1 MRRRRWVVG
10 MVAVATLALSGGIE
24 ASAAPGPSGDTA
36 RVCSPVPGQAS
47 CNAIQLLNP
56 GLNWAGTHAAAPAKG
71 SGKGP
76 GKKPPGGG
84 GGSTPPAGYYPT
96 DLQSAYGL
104 TGYSNPTSVPNPVPT
119 VAVVDAYN
127 DPNAASD
134 LAAYRKQFN
143 LPACGASGTPANS
156 GCVTVESQSGSA
168 SSLPRANA
176 SWSEEIS
183 LDLDMVSSI
192 CPYCHILLVEANS
205 ASYADLGAAVDTAA
219 SSGVVAISNSYGGSE
234 TSSELSYDTQYYA
247 HPGIAIT
254 ASAGDSGY
262 GVEYPAASPYVVAVG
277 GTTLNGS
284 ATAGWSQTVWSGTG
298 SGCSSYETQPTW
310 QPSTA
315 QCSMRTVGD
324 VAAVA
329 DPSTGVAVYD
339 SFHEPGWMVFGGTS
353 VASPIVASIFA
364 LAGNTSS
371 FSVTGGASTAAE
383 GFYSNLLSSDPLIP
397 VTQGSNGSCGGT
409 YLCDA
414 GASLS
419 NGYNGPTGMGTPYG
433 ISGF

>member
-1 MRRRRWVVG
+1 MRRRRWMVG
-10 MVAVATLALSGGIE
+10 LVAVATLALSGGLE
-24 ASAAPGPSGDTA
+24 ASAAPGPSGHTA
-36 RVCSPVPGQAS
+36 RVCPPVPGQAS

-56 GLNWAGTHAAAPAKG
+56 GLTWAGTHAAAP
-71 SGKGP
+71 GKGP

-84 GGSTPPAGYYPT
+84 GGSTPPAGYYPG

-104 TGYSNPTSVPNPVPT
+104 SSYVGAYSNTNTPPT

-134 LAAYRKQFN
+134 LATYRSQFG
-143 LPACGASGTPANS
+143 LPTCDTTTGA
-156 GCVTVESQSGSA
+156 GCVTVESQSGSTT
-168 SSLPRANA
+168 SLPRANA

-205 ASYADLGAAVDTAA
+205 ASFADLGTAVVTAA
-219 SSGVVAISNSYGGSE
+219 SYPGIVAISNSYGGSE
-234 TSSELSYDTQYYA
+234 TPSELTYDSQYYSHA
-247 HPGIAIT
+247 GIAVT

-277 GTTLNGS
+277 GTTLTGS
-284 ATAGWSQTVWSGTG
+284 PSTTWSQTVWSGTG
-298 SGCSSYETQPTW
+298 SGCSAYEPAPSW
-310 QPSTA
+310 QSSMSGATCA
-315 QCSMRTVGD
+315 QRTVGD

-329 DPSTGVAVYD
+329 DPNTGVAVYD

-364 LAGNTSS
+364 LAGNTSG
-371 FSVTGGASTAAE
+371 FSVSSGASTAAA
-383 GFYSNLLSSDPLIP
+383 GFYANSSGSYPLLP
-397 VTQGSNGSCGGT
+397 VTSGSNGSCGT
-409 YLCDA
+409 YLCNA
-414 GASLS
+414 GDSLS
-419 NGYNGPTGMGTPYG
+419 NGYNGPTGMGTPHG
-433 ISGF
+433 TSGF

>member
-1 MRRRRWVVG
+1 
-10 MVAVATLALSGGIE
+10 MVAVAMLALSGGLE

-56 GLNWAGTHAAAPAKG
+56 GLNWAGTHAAVP
-71 SGKGP
+71 GKGP

-84 GGSTPPAGYYPT
+84 GGSTTPPAGYYPT

-104 TGYSNPTSVPNPVPT
+104 SSYVGEYASGTPPT

-134 LAAYRKQFN
+134 LAVYRNYFG
-143 LPACGASGTPANS
+143 LPPCDSSTGS
-156 GCVTVESQSGSA
+156 GCVTVEGQSGSTT
-168 SSLPRANA
+168 SLPRSNA

-192 CPYCHILLVEANS
+192 CPYCHILLVEASS
-205 ASYADLGAAVDTAA
+205 ASYANLGAAVDTAA
-219 SSGVVAISNSYGGSE
+219 SYPGVVAISNSYGGSE
-234 TSSELSYDTQYYA
+234 TSSELSYDAYYK
-247 HPGIAIT
+247 HSGIAVT

-277 GTTLNGS
+277 GTTLTGS
-284 ATAGWSQTVWSGTG
+284 STTTWNQTVWSGTG
-298 SGCSSYETQPTW
+298 SGCSAYEPAPSWQAAMSSYGATCQ
-310 QPSTA
+310 Q
-315 QCSMRTVGD
+315 RTVGD

-329 DPSTGVAVYD
+329 DPNTGVAVYD

-364 LAGNTSS
+364 LAGNTST
-371 FSVTGGASTAAE
+371 FSTTNGASTAAA
-383 GFYSNLLSSDPLIP
+383 GFYSNSSGAYPLVP
-397 VTQGSNGSCGGT
+397 VTQGSNGSCGT
-409 YLCDA
+409 YLCNA
-414 GASLS
+414 GDSLS
-419 NGYNGPTGMGTPYG
+419 NGYNGPTGMGTPNG

>member
-56 GLNWAGTHAAAPAKG
+56 GLNWAGTHAAAP
-71 SGKGP
+71 GKGP

-84 GGSTPPAGYYPT
+84 GGSTAPLGYYPT
-96 DLQSAYGL
+96 DLQSAYNL
-104 TGYSNPTSVPNPVPT
+104 SSFVSEYSKGTPPT

-134 LAAYRKQFN
+134 LATYRSYFR
-143 LPACGASGTPANS
+143 LPTCNATTGS
-156 GCVTVESQSGSA
+156 GCVTVESQSPLTSP
-168 SSLPRANA
+168 LPRSNS

-205 ASYADLGAAVDTAA
+205 ASYADLGTAVNTAA
-219 SSGVVAISNSYGGSE
+219 SSPGVVAISNSYGGSE
-234 TSSELSYDTQYYA
+234 TSSELSYDTQYYKHA
-247 HPGIAIT
+247 DIAIT

-277 GTTLNGS
+277 GTTLSGS

-298 SGCSSYETQPTW
+298 SGCSSYEPAPLW
-310 QPSTA
+310 QSSMSKIGST
-315 QCSMRTVGD
+315 CSYRTVGD

-329 DPSTGVAVYD
+329 DPNTGVAVYD
-339 SFHEPGWMVFGGTS
+339 SFREPGWMVFGGTS

-364 LAGNTSS
+364 LAGNTGGFS
-371 FSVTGGASTAAE
+371 FQNGASTAAKS
-383 GFYSNLLSSDPLIP
+383 FYSNSSGSYPLIP
-397 VTQGSNGSCGGT
+397 VTSGSNGSCGGT

-433 ISGF
+433 TNGF

>member
-36 RVCSPVPGQAS
+36 RVCPPVPGQAS

-56 GLNWAGTHAAAPAKG
+56 GLNWAGTHAAAPG
-71 SGKGP
+71 TGP
-76 GKKPPGGG
+76 GKKPGGG
-84 GGSTPPAGYYPT
+84 GGSTPAGYSPT

-104 TGYSNPTSVPNPVPT
+104 TAYSNPKSPPKTIPT

-134 LAAYRKQFN
+134 LATYRNQFN
-143 LPACGASGTPANS
+143 LPACDATTGS
-156 GCVTVESQSGSA
+156 GCVTVESQSGST
-168 SSLPRANA
+168 SSLPRSNGG
-176 SWSEEIS
+176 WSEEIS

-205 ASYADLGAAVDTAA
+205 ASYADLGAAVTTAA
-219 SSGVVAISNSYGGSE
+219 SAGVVAISNSYGGSE
-234 TSSELSYDTQYYA
+234 TASELSYDAYYN

-277 GTTLNGS
+277 GTTLNKLATGS
-284 ATAGWSQTVWSGTG
+284 GWSQTVWSGTG
-298 SGCSSYETQPTW
+298 SGCSSYEPAPSW
-310 QPSTA
+310 QSSMPGFESA
-315 QCSMRTVGD
+315 CSMRAVGD

-329 DPSTGVAVYD
+329 DPHTGVAVYD
-339 SFHEPGWMVFGGTS
+339 SFREPGWMVFGGTS

-364 LAGNTSS
+364 LAGNTGG
-371 FSVTGGASTAAE
+371 FSTQNGASTAAAA
-383 GFYSNLLSSDPLIP
+383 FYLSKSGDPLIP
-397 VTQGSNGSCGGT
+397 VTSGSNGSCGS

-414 GASLS
+414 SQSLS
-419 NGYNGPTGMGTPYG
+419 NGYNGPTGMGTPNG
-433 ISGF
+433 TGGF